1 MDKKRILVW
10 DLPTRAFHWLLAVS
24 FAGAFLTA
32 ESERYRDIHVT
43 LGYTMLGL
51 IVFRLVWGF
60 VGTRYARFSSF
71 PLSVRS
77 VVRYFKSLFT
87 LAPQHYPGHNPA
99 GSWAI
104 YAMLAMAML
113 AGATGYATYNEI
125 GGEWLAE
132 LHEGV
137 ANAMLGLV
145 LIHIGGVILSSLIH
159 RENLVAAMLSG
170 YKQGRLRDGIRT
182 KHTFVAAALL
192 VATLG
197 YWAGGADL
205 LPAPWGG
212 APDTASVRQH
222 QTNGEHG

>member
-1 MDKKRILVW
+1 MEKKRILVW

-51 IVFRLVWGF
+51 IAFRLAWGL

-71 PLSVRS
+71 PLSLRRVVSYFRS
-77 VVRYFKSLFT
+77 LLTRS
-87 LAPQHYPGHNPA
+87 PQHYAGHNPA

-104 YAMLAMAML
+104 YAMLAMAIL
-113 AGATGYATYNEI
+113 AGATGYAAYNEI

-132 LHEGV
+132 LHEG
-137 ANAMLGLV
+137 AASAMLGLV

-159 RENLVAAMLSG
+159 RENLVEAMLSG
-170 YKQGRLRDGIRT
+170 YKQGRPRDGIRT
-182 KHTFVAAALL
+182 KHAFVAAALL
-192 VATLG
+192 LATLG

-212 APDTASVRQH
+212 APDTASVRH
-222 QTNGEHG
+222 HKTSGEHG